1 MIEMLHFPEACS
13 PQQERVY
20 GYLRT
25 MIGNSSSNQ
34 LRQLMRFITGSCVC
48 NSDKITVQLNGLSGL
63 ARRPIAHT
71 CDCVIELPTA
81 YSNYDFCSD
90 FHCIFAQTN
99 DECTW
104 QMDAL

>member
-1 MIEMLHFPEACS
+1 
-13 PQQERVY
+13 
-20 GYLRT
+20 

-81 YSNYDFCSD
+81 YSNYDDFCSD

-99 DECTW
+99 DEYTW